1 MLAGFLFSKL
11 FYGWWMVGLGAFV
24 TSINKTAV
32 NKGFPVFILPV
43 EQFFGASRAEVSL
56 IFSLARSENGPTGP
70 LAGWLVD
77 KFGPRAMVFTGATMS
92 GVGFLVLGYSPNIWA
107 FAFIY
112 LGIITIGSNLG
123 FSYPMATLLNNW
135 FYRQKSMAMSVFHAL
150 DSIVPVVLVPFVAV
164 SIGLIGLKVTFIII
178 GLVILGVVI
187 PLAFFIKDTPES
199 VGLTMDG
206 DPYDSGLFVDTG
218 SSGKNQIAPVDY
230 ALKSAMMT
238 PTYWVL
244 VLATAFRLIAKAAIM
259 LHIIPVFVSVGVSEQ
274 VAVLFF
280 SLLLFLTMIMYL
292 VIGWLGDRF
301 PKNWVLM
308 AASLFGT
315 ASFALLAI
323 GMEGLWV
330 VFAFVFLFSVADG
343 SAPTN
348 WATLGEYF
356 GRKTFTK
363 LRGFVQLANFPGVLL
378 APFFVGWWFDL
389 HGNYTVPLWIFTII
403 FGLGALT
410 FGIMR
415 RPLPES
421 SIEL

>member
-1 MLAGFLFSKL
+1 MFF
-11 FYGWWMVGLGAFV
+11 GWWMVGLGAFV

-43 EQFFGASRAEVSL
+43 EQFFGATRAEVSL
-56 IFSLARSENGPTGP
+56 IFSLARAENGPTGP

-77 KFGPRAMVFTGATMS
+77 KYGPRALVFVGAAMS
-92 GVGFLVLGYSPNIWA
+92 GVGFLILGYSPNIWA
-107 FAFIY
+107 FAIVY
-112 LGIITIGSNLG
+112 LGIITVGSNIG

-150 DSIVPVVLVPFVAV
+150 DSIVPVVLVPLVAV
-164 SIGLIGLKVTFIII
+164 SIAVLGLSSTFTII
-178 GLVILGVVI
+178 GLVILCVVL

-199 VGLTMDG
+199 MGLTMDG
-206 DPYDSGLFVDTG
+206 DPETSDGISDTSDSHDG
-218 SSGKNQIAPVDY
+218 SGWIPPVEY
-230 ALKSAMMT
+230 ELKTAMLT
-238 PTYWVL
+238 PTYWIL

-259 LHIIPVFVSVGVSEQ
+259 LHIIPIFVSVGVSQ
-274 VAVLFF
+274 QIAVLAF
-280 SLLLFLTMIMYL
+280 SLLLFMTMLMYI

-308 AASLFGT
+308 MASIFGT
-315 ASFALLAI
+315 GSFALLAMGFQGI
-323 GMEGLWV
+323 WV
-330 VFAFVFLFSVADG
+330 VLVFVFLFSVADG

-356 GRKTFTK
+356 GRKTFTR

-378 APFFVGWWFDL
+378 APFFVGWWFDI
-389 HGNYTVPLWIFTII
+389 HGNYTLPLWIFTII
-403 FGLGALT
+403 FALGAVT

-415 RPLPES
+415 RPLPNSE
-421 SIEL
+421 

>member
-1 MLAGFLFSKL
+1 
-11 FYGWWMVGLGAFV
+11 
-24 TSINKTAV
+24 
-32 NKGFPVFILPV
+32 
-43 EQFFGASRAEVSL
+43 
-56 IFSLARSENGPTGP
+56 
-70 LAGWLVD
+70 LVD
-77 KFGPRAMVFTGATMS
+77 KFGPRAMVFIGATMS
-92 GVGFLVLGYSPNIWA
+92 GVGFLILAYSPNIWA

-112 LGIITIGSNLG
+112 LGIISVGSNLG

-150 DSIVPVVLVPFVAV
+150 DSIVPVILVPFVAV
-164 SIGLIGLKVTFIII
+164 SIGLIGLKATFIII
-178 GLVILGVVI
+178 GLVILGIVI

-199 VGLTMDG
+199 VDLTMDG
-206 DPYDSGLFVDTG
+206 DPVHSGGSVDTNNPF
-218 SSGKNQIAPVDY
+218 SDKSLVPPVDY
-230 ALKSAMMT
+230 ELKSAMMT
-238 PTYWVL
+238 PTYWIL

-259 LHIIPVFVSVGVSEQ
+259 LHIIPLFVSVGVSEQ
-274 VAVLFF
+274 IAVLFF

-330 VFAFVFLFSVADG
+330 VLVFVFLFSVADG

-356 GRKTFTK
+356 GRKTFTR
-363 LRGFVQLANFPGVLL
+363 LRGFVHLANFPGVLL

-389 HGNYTVPLWIFTII
+389 HGNYTVPLWIFTMI

-421 SIEL
+421 STEV